1 MLKMTR
7 LLASVAIEKS
17 AVLSSSD
24 TPTGKKQSTS
34 PSCNEPEMYCW
45 EESTVRS
52 VSAASFRRAKF
63 PYSINDSELADVTML
78 LPEKRVCP
86 DRAFWP
92 LIFTVPTIFII
103 HIDDSRCRVD
113 TAATI
118 VTLNS
123 DFAIVRAM

>member
-24 TPTGKKQSTS
+24 TPAGREPSTS
-34 PSCNEPEMYCW
+34 PFCSEPEMRCW
-45 EESTVRS
+45 AESTVKS
-52 VSAASFRRAKF
+52 DSAASFRRAKF

-78 LPEKRVCP
+78 LHEKRVCL

-92 LIFTVPTIFII
+92 LIFTVPTILII
-103 HIDDSRCRVD
+103 PIDDSRCRVD
-113 TAATI
+113 TAAII

-123 DFAIVRAM
+123 DVAIDSA